1 MAFDEEA
8 VSRDLTEKVNTLL
21 AENDPNSVS
30 VSDFLGARFDAGLA
44 WVHFPEGHGGLG
56 VPQSFQRQV
65 NAQLE
70 AAGAP
75 GPATGKNGIGL
86 GMAAPT
92 IAAFGTEEQKQ
103 KFLRPLWTA
112 ETVYC
117 QLFSEPGA
125 GSDLAAVATRAVR
138 DGDDWIVNG
147 QKVWTSGAQN
157 AQLAILVART
167 DPSRSKHAGLSY
179 FICDMT
185 DPGVDVRPLRQIT
198 GEAEFNEVF
207 LTDVRIPDA
216 NRLGAE
222 GQGWKVATTT
232 LNNERVAIGSGA
244 PREGGM
250 IGKVAQ
256 AWRDE
261 PELRNPAMHD
271 ELMRLWTESE
281 VARLTGERLRQ
292 QLAAGQPG
300 PEGSGMK
307 LAFAGLAQQISGFDL
322 ELHGEAGLRYDDWA
336 LRRPDS
342 VDFTGREPG
351 YRYLRAKG
359 NSIEAERRRSCATSS
374 QNAYSG
380 CRPSI
385 ASTRTSP
392 GRTYL
397 DERRSAVLRD
407 RTRSASQ
414 RQTTAERAGGR
425 ETVVTAYDDVS
436 ADFTGLWKSL
446 ASELGLAGLLVPE
459 ELGGAGASTREAAVV
474 MEEIGRAVAPV
485 PFFTSAVLATTA
497 LLKAGETEVLGQL
510 AAGDSTAALVVPL
523 STAPGTFTP
532 TVKVTASGLVGSVT
546 TVAGVAESDV
556 LVVPVAGE
564 SGLELHTVRI
574 ADATV
579 TPVLSLDMT
588 RRLAD
593 VEFSGSSSV
602 RVDSGNAAQ
611 AVEEALL
618 CGSALLAS
626 EQFAVAQWCLETT
639 LAYVKE
645 RKQFGRA
652 IGSYQAIKHRL
663 ADLWL
668 EVSSSGAAARYA
680 ADTYARG
687 DADAAIAATVAQ
699 AFCSGV
705 AVHAAE
711 ECVQLHGGIGMTWE
725 YPAHLYL
732 KRAKSDQLSLGT
744 AYQHRARLAELVDLP
759 ISS

>member
-322 ELHGEAGLRYDDWA
+322 ELHGEAGLRYDDWT

-374 QNAYSG
+374 QNVYSG
-380 CRPSI
+380 CCPSI

-392 GRTYL
+392 GRTYP
-397 DERRSAVLRD
+397 DERRSVVLRD

-414 RQTTAERAGGR
+414 RQTTAERAR
-425 ETVVTAYDDVS
+425 RRDTVVTAYDDVS

-446 ASELGLAGLLVPE
+446 ASELGLAGLLVPRNW
-459 ELGGAGASTREAAVV
+459 AG
-474 MEEIGRAVAPV
+474 
-485 PFFTSAVLATTA
+485 
-497 LLKAGETEVLGQL
+497 Q
-510 AAGDSTAALVVPL
+510 
-523 STAPGTFTP
+523 
-532 TVKVTASGLVGSVT
+532 
-546 TVAGVAESDV
+546 
-556 LVVPVAGE
+556 
-564 SGLELHTVRI
+564 VR
-574 ADATV
+574 
-579 TPVLSLDMT
+579 
-588 RRLAD
+588 RR
-593 VEFSGSSSV
+593 V
-602 RVDSGNAAQ
+602 RRRS
-611 AVEEALL
+611 
-618 CGSALLAS
+618 
-626 EQFAVAQWCLETT
+626 
-639 LAYVKE
+639 
-645 RKQFGRA
+645 
-652 IGSYQAIKHRL
+652 
-663 ADLWL
+663 
-668 EVSSSGAAARYA
+668 
-680 ADTYARG
+680 
-687 DADAAIAATVAQ
+687 
-699 AFCSGV
+699 
-705 AVHAAE
+705 
-711 ECVQLHGGIGMTWE
+711 
-725 YPAHLYL
+725 
-732 KRAKSDQLSLGT
+732 
-744 AYQHRARLAELVDLP
+744 
-759 ISS
+759 